1 MSTLTR
7 LSTVAVLALVGMISI
22 AMTGEE
28 SGPVGALL
36 ACATALP
43 GIAAIGAARKGTRL
57 GGREGLPWLLFSGA
71 MTLMVPVYVMHHVG
85 VGVFEDILISG
96 AYVLGAVAV
105 LAVPLPDAGPYQRMV
120 ASLDALALGL
130 VIATGTYW
138 LGAVSGMDFAG
149 NLVWTMSDAAIVA
162 MLGYVAFRRSAR
174 RGVDWPLLSVVG
186 AVGAYLAGVLITTI
200 SPDPYYVGHSADYAF
215 FGGMVGYA
223 LAPLIPE
230 PQTARSRNILRPVR
244 WGHVLTPYA
253 LVGVLAVA
261 LVGHQIQLW
270 GVDPARTGIELGL
283 MAAML
288 VVLVRQ
294 LAMIAEQRRKIEV
307 EQGGVIA
314 TISHELRTPLTTI
327 VGFLDLLEDWEE
339 FSDAEKADMVELAR
353 DQSHVMARVVGD
365 LVDVARERIE
375 QTRLDVSLIQLDE
388 FLDAAISV
396 VPELRGVAVR
406 AEIAPGARLTADRDR
421 MLQVL
426 TNMLSNA
433 AVYGH
438 GEVLIVTHSEGTA
451 TVIEV
456 HDNGPGVPDTYQ
468 HVIWER
474 FERGAQR
481 QSAIPGSGIGLA
493 VARGLVRAHGGEAQ
507 YRHSNRLAGACFEI
521 SVPALRGRHFGI
533 DAAPGP
539 DRRSVE
545 RRE

>member
-1 MSTLTR
+1 MSSLTR
-7 LSTVAVLALVGMISI
+7 FSTVVVLATVGMISI
-22 AMTGEE
+22 AMTGED
-28 SGPVGALL
+28 SGPVWALL
-36 ACATALP
+36 GCATALP
-43 GIAAIGAARKGTRL
+43 AIAAIGAVCKGTRL

-71 MTLMVPVYVMHHVG
+71 MTLMVPVYVVHHVG
-85 VGVFEDILISG
+85 AGVLEEILISG
-96 AYVLGAVAV
+96 AYLLGAIAA
-105 LAVPLPDAGPYQRMV
+105 LTVPLPDAGPYQRMV

-149 NLVWTMSDAAIVA
+149 NLVWTVSDAAIMA
-162 MLGYVAFRRSAR
+162 MLGYIALRRSAR
-174 RGVDWPLLSVVG
+174 RSVDWPLLIVVG
-186 AVGAYLAGVLITTI
+186 AVGAYLGGVLISTI
-200 SPDPYYVGHSADYAF
+200 SPDPYYVGHDADYAY
-215 FGGMVGYA
+215 FGGLVGYA
-223 LAPLIPE
+223 LAPLVPE
-230 PQTARSRNILRPVR
+230 RHAARSQGILKPVR

-253 LVGVLAVA
+253 LVAVLAVA
-261 LVGHQIQLW
+261 LVGHQVRLW
-270 GVDPARTGIELGL
+270 GVDPARTAIELGL

-288 VVLVRQ
+288 VVLMRQ

-327 VGFLDLLEDWEE
+327 VGFLDLLEDWSD
-339 FSDAEKADMVELAR
+339 FSDAERADMVELAR

-375 QTRLDVSLIQLDE
+375 QTRVDVSVIQLDE
-388 FLDAAISV
+388 FLESAISV

-406 AEIAPGARLTADRDR
+406 TEIAPGTRLNADRDR

-426 TNMLSNA
+426 ANMLSNA

-438 GEVLIVTHSEGTA
+438 GEVLIAARTAGTA

-493 VARGLVRAHGGEAQ
+493 VARGLVRAHGGEAR
-507 YRHSNRLAGACFEI
+507 YRNSDRLAGACFEI
-521 SVPALRGRHFGI
+521 TVPAPRGRNLRI
-533 DAAPGP
+533 DTTTA
-539 DRRSVE
+539 RT
-545 RRE
+545 